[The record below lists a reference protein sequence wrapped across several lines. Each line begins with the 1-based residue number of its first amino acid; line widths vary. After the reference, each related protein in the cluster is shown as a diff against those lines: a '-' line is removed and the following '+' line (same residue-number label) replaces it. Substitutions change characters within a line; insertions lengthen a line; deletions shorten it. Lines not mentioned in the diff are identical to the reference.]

1 MSGSAAALLPQSASD
16 WERGRGVDGAGKAG
30 GAAPERQQRRGDGQE
45 RGADED
51 EEVMLQRVDFELP
64 KVGRK

>member
-1 MSGSAAALLPQSASD
+1 M
-16 WERGRGVDGAGKAG
+16 DGAGKAG